1 MEIHYKDV
9 VTYDKLSSSQKYGL
23 YKGASKTPVQTTLNK
38 NDKFNFRQMFHEDHV
53 IPVSIIIDE
62 LKNLKVVNATTV
74 TSKLDQMHQCI
85 ILKEEDRNISRTKGR
100 NLIFQQTINNVY
112 APAGIIIK

>member
-1 MEIHYKDV
+1 
-9 VTYDKLSSSQKYGL
+9 L